1 MDQLVEAKSGE
12 GQRNIVFSS
21 KALAWQYVSSFI
33 SIIQGWIWL
42 WDKVLSLFLHCIYC
56 SEKDVQSDIFLV
68 LDQVKDVMDTNSL
81 APIYHQQT
89 IQNLSGTNVKCP
101 VHGQKILILNKSL

>member
-1 MDQLVEAKSGE
+1 
-12 GQRNIVFSS
+12 
-21 KALAWQYVSSFI
+21 
-33 SIIQGWIWL
+33 
-42 WDKVLSLFLHCIYC
+42 
-56 SEKDVQSDIFLV
+56 VQSDIFLV